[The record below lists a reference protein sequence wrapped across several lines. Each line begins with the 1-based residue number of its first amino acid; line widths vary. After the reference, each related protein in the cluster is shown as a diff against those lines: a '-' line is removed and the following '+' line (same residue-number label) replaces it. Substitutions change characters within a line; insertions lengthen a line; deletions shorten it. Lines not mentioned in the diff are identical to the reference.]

1 MRTKPEL
8 SEELQ
13 ATIEAVWI
21 LRDRL
26 GRAPSE
32 REIAEQLG
40 MSKTATRARLQ
51 RCAEQGLMTVPRR
64 TVRGEYALL
73 PSAEKRV
80 KGAKRLTRA

>member
-1 MRTKPEL
+1 MRNRPEL
-8 SEELQ
+8 PHELQ

-26 GRAPSE
+26 QRAPTE

-51 RCAEQGLMTVPRR
+51 RCAELKLLSVPVRV
-64 TVRGEYALL
+64 VRGEYALTI
-73 PSAEKRV
+73 AGTRRV
-80 KGAKRLTRA
+80 KSAQRA